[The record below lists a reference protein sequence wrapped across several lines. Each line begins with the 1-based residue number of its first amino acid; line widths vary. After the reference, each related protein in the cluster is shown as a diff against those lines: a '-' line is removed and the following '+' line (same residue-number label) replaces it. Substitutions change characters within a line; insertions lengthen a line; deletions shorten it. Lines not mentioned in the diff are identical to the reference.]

1 MSKHNFWKCELC
13 GKVFMAAGMGNHQK
27 NCLRAQRHNVVFI
40 QDIVQ
45 LERERFDATGTKSWR
60 GGLLPLMEAA

>member
-1 MSKHNFWKCELC
+1 VARFSWRLEWEIIKRIAYE
-13 GKVFMAAGMGNHQK
+13 
-27 NCLRAQRHNVVFI
+27 HNVVFI